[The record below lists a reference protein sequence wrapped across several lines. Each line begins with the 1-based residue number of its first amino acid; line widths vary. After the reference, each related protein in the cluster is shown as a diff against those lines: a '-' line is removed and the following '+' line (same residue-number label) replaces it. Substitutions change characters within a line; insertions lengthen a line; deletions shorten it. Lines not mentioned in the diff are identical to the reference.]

1 LAKTD
6 RIRDSLRQRFSVPV
20 RLAALFLTIAFL
32 DELVFG
38 AVGAAWPAL
47 RNDLGLTYVQIGL
60 LSGLPVVIGN
70 LIEPALGLLGDTG
83 HRKRIIFAGGLCF
96 CLAALLIGA
105 ARSFPLLLAAFILFY
120 PSSGAF
126 VSLSQATLM
135 DGDPG
140 RRELSMA
147 RWTLAGSLGA
157 MAGPILLALVLSA
170 GGSWRV
176 PMVFFAAAALLSA
189 LALLPKRFPR
199 PSDAVQRTASR
210 TLFSAFRSAVRR
222 REVVRWLALL
232 VLGDLMLDV
241 LMGFLALYAAD
252 IAALSPAAAG
262 WMVALWSG
270 TGILGD
276 ALLIPLLQRADPVRW
291 LRISAV
297 CMAGLYAGFLL
308 APWIGVKCVLLA
320 FMGLLHA
327 GWYAIPQARLYA
339 ALPGRS
345 GTAMAVSSA
354 FGFLAGGIPLM
365 LGILAQ
371 QSGLAAAMWLLMA
384 GPWGLLI
391 LLPSPNRSRTAGGWK
406 TDDG

>member
-6 RIRDSLRQRFSVPV
+6 RIRAFLRQRLLPPAS
-20 RLAALFLTIAFL
+20 LATLFLAIAFL
-32 DELVFG
+32 DELAFG

-47 RNDLGLTYVQIGL
+47 RNDLGLTYAQIGL
-60 LSGLPVVIGN
+60 LSGLPMVLGN
-70 LIEPALGLLGDTG
+70 LVEPALGLLGDRG

-96 CLAALLIGA
+96 CLAMLLTGA

-135 DGDPG
+135 DADPK

-157 MAGPILLALVLSA
+157 MAGPIMLVLVLSA
-170 GGSWRV
+170 GGSWRS

-189 LALLPKRFPR
+189 LALRPKRFPGTSDPVHR
-199 PSDAVQRTASR
+199 PSCRA
-210 TLFSAFRSAVRR
+210 LFSAFRSAIRR

-241 LMGFLALYAAD
+241 LLGFLALYAAD

-262 WMVALWSG
+262 GMVVLWSG
-270 TGILGD
+270 TGVLGD
-276 ALLIPLLQRADPVRW
+276 ALLIPLLQRADPIRW
-291 LRISAV
+291 LRIGAF

-320 FMGLLHA
+320 CMGLLRA

-339 ALPGRS
+339 ELPGRS

-354 FGFLAGGIPLM
+354 FGFLAGGIPMM

-384 GPWGLLI
+384 GPLGLLI
-391 LLPSPNRSRTAGGWK
+391 LLPFPERSRTAGGRK